1 MSRLAPETETNAAVH
16 IHNTSDTRWLQGWA
30 GPDSSSTVRPTTPI
44 PNSKSAA
51 AAARGPSVSPP
62 PSDVGGAKQLS
73 QYFWLRRGRG
83 WWRLQIAIFN
93 MLLQPEGGREA
104 GCIFCFR
111 VTVARRPRRRTKP
124 KILRSLLSKANER
137 PAAGWVAGSR
147 SRRGGRLWPH
157 LLLCLSSSS
166 FYFNFLFTQR
176 SGAVGQS
183 KAEAALSLVGRPAVP
198 VVILDT

>member
-16 IHNTSDTRWLQGWA
+16 IHNTSDTRWLRGWLA
-30 GPDSSSTVRPTTPI
+30 QIPPRPTRPTTPI

-83 WWRLQIAIFN
+83 WRLQIAIFN

-111 VTVARRPRRRTKP
+111 VTVARWPRRRTKP
-124 KILRSLLSKANER
+124 KILRSLLSKANEW
-137 PAAGWVAGSR
+137 PAGR
-147 SRRGGRLWPH
+147 SPAHGVGEEAAASGRIFCSVSPSL
-157 LLLCLSSSS
+157 
-166 FYFNFLFTQR
+166 LFT
-176 SGAVGQS
+176 SISCLHKGAAQ
-183 KAEAALSLVGRPAVP
+183 
-198 VVILDT
+198 

>member
-1 MSRLAPETETNAAVH
+1 MRQFTFTTHQTLAGL
-16 IHNTSDTRWLQGWA
+16 RGWA

-124 KILRSLLSKANER
+124 KILRSLLSKANEWPVGRRLTESEGR
-137 PAAGWVAGSR
+137 PSLAASSALSLLLFFLLQFPVYTKERRSRSVQSR
-147 SRRGGRLWPH
+147 SRSVS
-157 LLLCLSSSS
+157 C
-166 FYFNFLFTQR
+166 R
-176 SGAVGQS
+176 SA
-183 KAEAALSLVGRPAVP
+183 GRPGCN
-198 VVILDT
+198 T

>member
-1 MSRLAPETETNAAVH
+1 MRQFTFTTHQTLAGCAAARLAQIPPRPT
-16 IHNTSDTRWLQGWA
+16 
-30 GPDSSSTVRPTTPI
+30 RPTTPI

-83 WWRLQIAIFN
+83 WRLQIAIFN

-111 VTVARRPRRRTKP
+111 VTVARRRGEEQSRKSSAVSSLKPTSGRPVGPRLTESEKRRP
-124 KILRSLLSKANER
+124 PLAASSALSLLLFFLLQFPVYTKER
-137 PAAGWVAGSR
+137 RSRSVQSR
-147 SRRGGRLWPH
+147 SRSVPCRSAGR
-157 LLLCLSSSS
+157 
-166 FYFNFLFTQR
+166 
-176 SGAVGQS
+176 
-183 KAEAALSLVGRPAVP
+183 P

>member
-16 IHNTSDTRWLQGWA
+16 IHNTSDTRWLRGWLA
-30 GPDSSSTVRPTTPI
+30 QIPPRPTRPTTPI

-83 WWRLQIAIFN
+83 WRLQIAIFN

-111 VTVARRPRRRTKP
+111 VTVARRRGEEQSRKSSAVSSLKPTSGRPVGRRLTESEKRRP
-124 KILRSLLSKANER
+124 PLAASSALSLLLFFLLQFPVYTKER
-137 PAAGWVAGSR
+137 RSRSVQSR
-147 SRRGGRLWPH
+147 SRSVPCRSAGR
-157 LLLCLSSSS
+157 
-166 FYFNFLFTQR
+166 
-176 SGAVGQS
+176 
-183 KAEAALSLVGRPAVP
+183 P

>member
-1 MSRLAPETETNAAVH
+1 MRQFTFTTHQTLAGCAAARLAQIPPRPT
-16 IHNTSDTRWLQGWA
+16 
-30 GPDSSSTVRPTTPI
+30 RPTTPI

-83 WWRLQIAIFN
+83 WRLQIAIFN

-111 VTVARRPRRRTKP
+111 VTVARRRGEEQSRKSSAVSSLKPTSGRPVGRRLTESEKRRP
-124 KILRSLLSKANER
+124 PLAASSALSLLLFFLLQFPVYTKER
-137 PAAGWVAGSR
+137 RSRSVQSR
-147 SRRGGRLWPH
+147 SRSVPCRSAGR
-157 LLLCLSSSS
+157 
-166 FYFNFLFTQR
+166 
-176 SGAVGQS
+176 
-183 KAEAALSLVGRPAVP
+183 P